1 MVSETTLKEAGYVQ
15 FPAIPVD
22 SEGVECHFQKRFDD
36 EIGKKYFIT
45 VDKYK
50 HFAHPC
56 THAVVGGGY
65 EFTMQL
71 CDAVT
76 GNPVNINMFGGW
88 ELDAAEK
95 RAEEIWHM
103 GCWDYYER
111 FGEG

>member
-45 VDKYK
+45 VDKYAPIIHSK
-50 HFAHPC
+50 TGEPFGPA
-56 THAVVGGGY
+56 Y

-71 CDAVT
+71 CDKVT
-76 GNPVNINMFGGW
+76 DAPVNIRMFGGW

-111 FGEG
+111 FGED